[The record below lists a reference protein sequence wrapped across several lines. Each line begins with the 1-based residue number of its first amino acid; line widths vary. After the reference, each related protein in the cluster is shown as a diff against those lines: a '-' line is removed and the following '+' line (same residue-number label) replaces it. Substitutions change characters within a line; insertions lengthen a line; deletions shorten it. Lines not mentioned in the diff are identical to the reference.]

1 MKKCPQCAAEVSELQ
16 STCPACGSSFHD
28 QAAETEV
35 LPADPQA
42 NTPTR
47 LENTSKRNKTPVT
60 TSGSAGRLLAGTILA
75 GRYRIVGLI
84 GKGGMGEVYKAD
96 DLELDQ
102 TVALKFLPEDLTRDE
117 ELLKR
122 FRGEVRNARQV
133 SHANVC
139 RVFDIGETEAL
150 YYITMEYIDGDDLS
164 MLLKRIGRL
173 PSDKAIEVSRQ
184 ICLGL
189 GAIHKAGI

>member
-1 MKKCPQCAAEVSELQ
+1 LQ
-16 STCPACGSSFHD
+16 EAPD
-28 QAAETEV
+28 V
-35 LPADPQA
+35 
-42 NTPTR
+42 TPTR
-47 LENTSKRNKTPVT
+47 LEMPKKESITPITSTGGGRFV
-60 TSGSAGRLLAGTILA
+60 AGAVLA

-102 TVALKFLPEDLTRDE
+102 TVALKFLPEELSKSE

-122 FRGEVRNARQV
+122 FRGEVRHARQV

-139 RVFDIGETEAL
+139 RVFDIGETDRL

-164 MLLKRIGRL
+164 M
-173 PSDKAIEVSRQ
+173 
-184 ICLGL
+184 
-189 GAIHKAGI
+189 